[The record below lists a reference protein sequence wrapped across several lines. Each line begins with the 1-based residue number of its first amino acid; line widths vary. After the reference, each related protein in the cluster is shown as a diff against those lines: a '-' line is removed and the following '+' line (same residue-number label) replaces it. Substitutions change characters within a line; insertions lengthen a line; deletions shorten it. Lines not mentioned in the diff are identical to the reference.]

1 MQMARPKCDITP
13 LVCKE
18 VNISTKIEYSL
29 AHIMEKQIT
38 KNKIPL
44 GFYFQPNVAWFLS
57 FMQNF

>member
-1 MQMARPKCDITP
+1 MARPQCDDTP

-29 AHIMEKQIT
+29 AGIMEKKIT
-38 KNKIPL
+38 QKKNSVRFL
-44 GFYFQPNVAWFLS
+44 LLTNVAWFLS